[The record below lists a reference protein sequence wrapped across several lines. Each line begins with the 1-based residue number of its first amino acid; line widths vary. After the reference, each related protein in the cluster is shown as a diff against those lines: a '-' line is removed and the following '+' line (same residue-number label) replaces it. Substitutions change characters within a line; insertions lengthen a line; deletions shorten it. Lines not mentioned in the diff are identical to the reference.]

1 MVNSQLTLIKFPF
14 INFIEPN
21 VPFCYEVLIQQRPKH
36 QDIYRLVVT
45 HSLHWNELAI
55 QLGLEF
61 NFRQELYTKYSS
73 NSERL
78 DAVIAQW
85 MLSVQGAVT
94 WMALLEAMDK
104 AELKEVAKKI
114 KEYLQSAEALKSYG
128 YSSV

>member
-1 MVNSQLTLIKFPF
+1 M
-14 INFIEPN
+14 
-21 VPFCYEVLIQQRPKH
+21 PFCYEVLIQQRPKH
-36 QDIYRLVVT
+36 HDIYRLVVT

-73 NSERL
+73 NSKRL

-85 MLSVQGAVT
+85 MLSAQGAVT
-94 WMALLEAMDK
+94 WMALLEAIDK

-128 YSSV
+128 YLSV